1 LAFLAPGAV
10 GDLKFGGSDPT
21 IPPFHCEW
29 STRVVMP
36 IYEYECGAC
45 GDRHEFIQKFS
56 DSPKRKCPSCGA
68 QRLKRLV
75 SAAAFHLKG
84 SGWYVTDFRDKGK
97 KKPEG
102 KDGKDGKDKAGSEKS
117 ADKSGS
123 DKGTDKAAKSS
134 DSGGKSTTGAS
145 KAAE

>member
-1 LAFLAPGAV
+1 
-10 GDLKFGGSDPT
+10 
-21 IPPFHCEW
+21 
-29 STRVVMP
+29 MP

-56 DSPKRKCPSCGA
+56 DSPKRKCPACGA
-68 QRLKRLV
+68 LKLKRLV

-102 KDGKDGKDKAGSEKS
+102 KDGKDKTADKSSSDKA

-123 DKGTDKAAKSS
+123 EKSSEKSAKSS
-134 DSGGKSTTGAS
+134 EKSGKNTGGAS
-145 KAAE
+145 PAAD